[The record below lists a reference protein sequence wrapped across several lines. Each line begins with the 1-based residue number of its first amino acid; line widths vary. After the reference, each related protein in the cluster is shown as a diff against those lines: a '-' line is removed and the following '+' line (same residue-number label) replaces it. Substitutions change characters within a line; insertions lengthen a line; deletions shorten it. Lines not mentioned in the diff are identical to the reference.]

1 MGAMFFC
8 ENCGALVNA
17 SERRCPSC
25 GLTFNGV
32 RCPSCGFVGEQ
43 GDFKAGCPSCGY
55 LSPVNGGTDT
65 RKVSA
70 DEDAQRRRK
79 RASRGSRRDRSADT
93 VSGRDAGRHGRQAS
107 WLYPVLILTLV
118 SAILVLMLWY
128 RSM

>member
-17 SERRCPSC
+17 SEKMCPSC

-43 GDFKAGCPSCGY
+43 GDFRAGCPSCGY
-55 LSPVNGGTDT
+55 LSPPKRGTGT
-65 RKVSA
+65 RKASA
-70 DEDAQRRRK
+70 DEEAGTSRK
-79 RASRGSRRDRSADT
+79 RKGRGFRWAGASSGVRRHS
-93 VSGRDAGRHGRQAS
+93 VQSP
-107 WLYPVLILTLV
+107 LLFPVLILVLV
-118 SAILVLMLWY
+118 SAILLLILWY